1 MVFGVFHYGKY
12 YALIFS
18 KACLVES
25 LLTFSSRLAYLIF
38 DGVIVLFVSSLI
50 TIIFAAAVPHAWWKL
65 GDLFVCLF
73 LYGIASIHL
82 SYTISLFA
90 KSQLAAF
97 AFCAGGQACVS
108 PTLVATFN

>member
-1 MVFGVFHYGKY
+1 
-12 YALIFS
+12 
-18 KACLVES
+18 
-25 LLTFSSRLAYLIF
+25 LIF
-38 DGVIVLFVSSLI
+38 DGTIVLFISALI
-50 TIIFAAAVPHAWWKL
+50 TIIFASSVPNAWWNI

-97 AFCAGGQACVS
+97 AFSAGGQAYVFPSYSCCPIDKIS
-108 PTLVATFN
+108 A